1 MICFCNEGSFR
12 SRLPFNYLNYT
23 IKIIDRRIL
32 WNLVFKS
39 LKRKCKLKWAKII
52 KVILLCI
59 SFFFTFVRIE
69 WRATEIRRCLC
80 GWNQR
85 APKIYRESLWWHDM
99 LKLAIHTL
107 VDKRI
112 KLKIQ
117 QNLSKAAPYFPFN
130 SREWPR
136 QNFSILYLYNTIKTS
151 DENKRYQLWNY

>member
-1 MICFCNEGSFR
+1 MYF
-12 SRLPFNYLNYT
+12 L
-23 IKIIDRRIL
+23 
-32 WNLVFKS
+32 
-39 LKRKCKLKWAKII
+39 
-52 KVILLCI
+52 
-59 SFFFTFVRIE
+59 FFTFIRIE

-112 KLKIQ
+112 QLKIQ

-151 DENKRYQLWNY
+151 DVNKRYQLWNYLLIRYQVLQTKIMRIVWQTVRRIINEILGVKGSHLV